1 MFLTLIAKSKNYL
14 IQERKSY
21 DLFKRRYISPT
32 NNHRL
37 GTGDGCPSSIIR

>member
-14 IQERKSY
+14 IQERKNY
-21 DLFKRRYISPT
+21 DLFKRKHFSPT
-32 NNHRL
+32 NTHQI